1 MNRALDW
8 KIENPEVPTDHQL
21 ISVKMYDLNTPHIG
35 HGRWAI
41 PKFLLDDNNF
51 FEKLEEVGQEILT
64 STHHVETNPQKNLN
78 NFIDSTRVI
87 AKHLEKIKVGK
98 MNSTIKKLKNSKTK
112 LLQKVNTN
120 NEEET
125 THANETANLI
135 TQKIQEIEKVR
146 FKRNQTVARANWH
159 LKGELIN
166 KYWCAKGKEKKGRD
180 MIMELQKLNSQTYT
194 TDSKEMANE
203 MAAYHEEIQKAD
215 LALTGNP
222 RTATISKTLKDLPHI
237 NDDESTSLNE
247 ELTYSEIEQALKCS
261 PNNKAPG
268 LNRIPTEVYKT
279 LHKRHIK
286 NSKNNKPSFDVI
298 KLLKAAYND
307 IENNGITEKSL
318 LEGWLCQIYKKKDC

>member
-21 ISVKMYDLNTPHIG
+21 ITVKMYDLNNPHIG

-41 PKFLLDDNNF
+41 TKFLLDDNNF

-125 THANETANLI
+125 TCANETANLI

-146 FKRNQTVARANWH
+146 FKRNQTVARVNWC
-159 LKGELIN
+159 LKGERIN

-194 TDSKEMANE
+194 TDSKEMANK
-203 MAAYHEEIQKAD
+203 MAAFHEEIQQID
-215 LALTGNP
+215 LDPTGNP
-222 RTATISKTLKDLPHI
+222 RTVIINDALKDLPHI
-237 NDDESTSLNE
+237 NNEESTSLSD
-247 ELTYSEIEQALKCS
+247 ELTYGKIKQALKCS
-261 PNNKAPG
+261 PNNKAPR
-268 LNRIPTEVYKT
+268 LNGIPTEVYKT

-286 NSKNNKPSFDVI
+286 NSKPTNPPSI
-298 KLLKAAYND
+298 
-307 IENNGITEKSL
+307 SL
-318 LEGWLCQIYKKKDC
+318 NS